1 MKMVDYSLVIISR
14 LWNGR
19 KDMCISSGMLTV
31 AEPAGVVWY
40 GMTRPRHASG
50 LPKRSTETEARADV
64 SYILDS

>member
-1 MKMVDYSLVIISR
+1 
-14 LWNGR
+14 
-19 KDMCISSGMLTV
+19 MCISSGMLTV